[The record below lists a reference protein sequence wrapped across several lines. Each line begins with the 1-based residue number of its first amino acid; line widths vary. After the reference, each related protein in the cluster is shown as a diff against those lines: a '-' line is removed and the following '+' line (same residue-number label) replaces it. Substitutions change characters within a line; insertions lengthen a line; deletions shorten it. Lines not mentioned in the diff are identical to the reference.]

1 MEAFSFFDFL
11 TMLGGLAMFLFGMS
25 QMGDGLEKAS
35 SGKLESVL
43 NKLTSSKLK
52 AVALGAA
59 VTAIIQSSSATT
71 VTIVGFVNSGV
82 MKLGQAVPIIM
93 GSNIGTTI
101 TSWILSLAGIESS
114 NFFIQML
121 KPTSFSPILAIIG
134 AGMNMFS
141 KNEKKKMMGGI
152 FLGFAVMMYGM
163 DMMGNAMEPL
173 SNDPGFQSILTMFE
187 NPILGVLTGAL
198 LTGVIQSSA
207 ASVGILQML
216 ALTGNIS
223 YGMAIPIIMGQNIGT
238 CVTALISCIG
248 ANKNAQRT
256 AMVHFYFN
264 VIGTCVFMILY
275 GVGRSIIDLPIFAE
289 SINAAG
295 IAVVHSV
302 FNIASTILL
311 LPFPHVLEKLACLT
325 IKDRHTAKEEETVLL
340 DERLLTASAF
350 AIGRC
355 KDLTDKMANLSSN
368 TLLEAITTVTDFT
381 QEKAQLVTDAEDRVD
396 VYEDKLGTF
405 LVKLSAN
412 NLSAEESRDVSKIL
426 HGIGDLE
433 RISDHA
439 VNVMEVG
446 QELYEKKISFS
457 EDAQAELNVLTGAV
471 REILDLAVRAFQT
484 DDVPLAKW
492 VEPLEEVIDDIIR
505 DLKLRHIER
514 LQAGRCTVEM
524 GFIFNDL
531 LNNYERVADHCSNL
545 AACVIELAQGEYN
558 VHEYTTKTGAES
570 DFAALYR
577 ASKSKYVLPSPVGA
591 AVTE

>member
-187 NPILGVLTGAL
+187 NPIL
-198 LTGVIQSSA
+198 
-207 ASVGILQML
+207 
-216 ALTGNIS
+216 
-223 YGMAIPIIMGQNIGT
+223 
-238 CVTALISCIG
+238 
-248 ANKNAQRT
+248 
-256 AMVHFYFN
+256 
-264 VIGTCVFMILY
+264 
-275 GVGRSIIDLPIFAE
+275 
-289 SINAAG
+289 
-295 IAVVHSV
+295 
-302 FNIASTILL
+302 
-311 LPFPHVLEKLACLT
+311 AC
-325 IKDRHTAKEEETVLL
+325 
-340 DERLLTASAF
+340 
-350 AIGRC
+350 
-355 KDLTDKMANLSSN
+355 
-368 TLLEAITTVTDFT
+368 
-381 QEKAQLVTDAEDRVD
+381 
-396 VYEDKLGTF
+396 
-405 LVKLSAN
+405 
-412 NLSAEESRDVSKIL
+412 
-426 HGIGDLE
+426 
-433 RISDHA
+433 
-439 VNVMEVG
+439 
-446 QELYEKKISFS
+446 
-457 EDAQAELNVLTGAV
+457 
-471 REILDLAVRAFQT
+471 
-484 DDVPLAKW
+484 
-492 VEPLEEVIDDIIR
+492 
-505 DLKLRHIER
+505 
-514 LQAGRCTVEM
+514 
-524 GFIFNDL
+524 
-531 LNNYERVADHCSNL
+531 
-545 AACVIELAQGEYN
+545 
-558 VHEYTTKTGAES
+558 
-570 DFAALYR
+570 
-577 ASKSKYVLPSPVGA
+577 
-591 AVTE
+591 